1 MKNRIGI
8 RRENKDKTEKRTP
21 LTPEQVKKL
30 VNTYKLEIQ
39 VEYSPNRIFA
49 VEEYQQAGATVVE
62 TLQDCNIVFG
72 VKEIPTSDLAPGQAY
87 CFFSHTI
94 KGQSFNMPM
103 LKRMLDLRD
112 TLIDYERVVDK
123 EGKRIIFFGR
133 FAGYAGMID
142 TFWALGRRLNW
153 EGIRNPFSSIKQA
166 LQYHSLNEAKDAI
179 REMGKQIEQQGFG
192 KLPSPVIF
200 GFTGYGQVSKGAQ
213 EIFDLLSFQQILPG
227 DLDQYVKSGKYS
239 DRYIYKVVFRE
250 KDMFAPKDPHSRF
263 ILKEYYSQPEKYRG
277 VFEQYIPFLTAITN
291 GIYWESQYPRLV
303 TQKWLEEYFTQEK
316 LPRLK
321 MIADISCDV
330 DGSIEC
336 NTKATNSANPVYVYD
351 PITHQS
357 IDGVEGRGPV
367 ILAVDKL
374 PAELPREASRTF
386 GNFLLPFVP
395 QLAKA
400 DFDAMVENLDIP
412 VEFIPAIIAHKGRLT
427 SAYQYLS
434 RHVR

>member
-8 RRENKDKTEKRTP
+8 RRENKDRTEKRTP

-30 VNTYKLEIQ
+30 IKYHKLEIQ
-39 VEYSPNRIFA
+39 VESAPNRIFTA
-49 VEEYQQAGATVVE
+49 EEYQKAGADVVE
-62 TLQDCNIVFG
+62 NLQHCNIIFG
-72 VKEIPTSDLAPGQAY
+72 VKEIPTADLIPGQVY

-112 TLIDYERVVDK
+112 TLIDYEKVVDK

-142 TFWALGRRLNW
+142 TFWALGRRLDW
-153 EGIRNPFSSIKQA
+153 EGKRNPFSSIKQA
-166 LQYHSLNEAKDAI
+166 LQYSSLTEAKAAI
-179 REMGKQIEQQGFG
+179 REMGKQIEQQGLG
-192 KLPSPVIF
+192 ELPSPVIF

-213 EIFDLLSFQQILPG
+213 EIFDLLPFQQILPG
-227 DLDQYVKSGKYS
+227 DLDQFVKSGKYS
-239 DRYIYKVVFRE
+239 DCHVYKVVFRE

-263 ILKEYYSQPEKYRG
+263 VLKEYYSQPEKYLG
-277 VFEQYIPFLTAITN
+277 IFEQYIPSLTIIIN
-291 GIYWESQYPRLV
+291 GIYWEPQYPRLV
-303 TQKWLEEYFTQEK
+303 TKKWLEDYFTQEK
-316 LPRLK
+316 LPRLR

-351 PITHQS
+351 PINKQS

-400 DFDAMVENLDIP
+400 DFDAVLENLDIP

>member
-179 REMGKQIEQQGFG
+179 REMGKQIEQLGFG

-227 DLDQYVKSGKYS
+227 DLEQFIKSGKYS

-400 DFDAMVENLDIP
+400 DFDAMLENLDIP

>member
-21 LTPEQVKKL
+21 LIPEHVKKL
-30 VNTYKLEIQ
+30 IKDYQLEIQ
-39 VEYSPNRIFA
+39 VESSPNRIYTA
-49 VEEYQQAGATVVE
+49 EEYQRAGATIVE
-62 TLQDCNIVFG
+62 NLQDCNIIFG
-72 VKEIPTSDLAPGQAY
+72 VKEIPTTNLVPGQAY

-112 TLIDYERVVDK
+112 TLIDYEKVVDK

-142 TFWALGRRLNW
+142 TFWALGRRLDW
-153 EGIRNPFSSIKQA
+153 EGKRNPFSSIKQA
-166 LQYHSLNEAKDAI
+166 LQYISLPEAKAAI

-192 KLPSPVIF
+192 ELPSPVIF

-213 EIFDLLSFQQILPG
+213 EIFDLLPFRQILPG
-227 DLDQYVKSGKYS
+227 DLDQFVKSGKYS
-239 DRYIYKVVFRE
+239 DCHVYKVVFRE

-263 ILKEYYSQPEKYRG
+263 VLKEYYSQPEKYLG
-277 VFEQYIPFLTAITN
+277 IFEQYIPSLTIIIN
-291 GIYWESQYPRLV
+291 GIYWEPQYPRLV
-303 TQKWLEEYFTQEK
+303 TKKWLEDYFTQEK
-316 LPRLK
+316 LPRLR

-351 PITHQS
+351 PINKQS

-400 DFDAMVENLDIP
+400 DFDAVLENLDIP

>member
-21 LTPEQVKKL
+21 LIPEQVKKL
-30 VNTYKLEIQ
+30 IKYYKLEIQ
-39 VEYSPNRIFA
+39 VESSPNRIFTA
-49 VEEYQQAGATVVE
+49 EEYQRAGASIVDN
-62 TLQDCNIVFG
+62 LKDCNIVFG
-72 VKEIPTSDLAPGQAY
+72 VKEIPTSNLVPGQAY

-112 TLIDYERVVDK
+112 TLIDYEKVVDK

-142 TFWALGRRLNW
+142 TFWALGQRLDW
-153 EGIRNPFSSIKQA
+153 EGIRNPFSLIKQT
-166 LQYHSLNEAKDAI
+166 LQYSSLNEAKEAI
-179 REMGKQIEQQGFG
+179 REMGKQIEQKGFG
-192 KLPSPVIF
+192 KLPPPVIF

-213 EIFDLLSFQQILPG
+213 EIFDLLPFQQILPG
-227 DLDQYVKSGKYS
+227 DLEQFIKAGKYS

-263 ILKEYYSQPEKYRG
+263 ILKEYYYQPEKYHG
-277 VFEQYIPFLTAITN
+277 IFERYIPSLTTIIN
-291 GIYWESQYPRLV
+291 GIYWEPQYPRLI
-303 TQKWLEEYFTQEK
+303 TKKWLEEYFTQEK
-316 LPRLK
+316 LPKLK

-336 NTKATNSANPVYVYD
+336 NIKATNSANPVYVYD
-351 PITHQS
+351 PITQQS
-357 IDGVEGRGPV
+357 IDGVEGKGPV

-395 QLAKA
+395 QLAEA
-400 DFDAMVENLDIP
+400 DFDAVLENLDIP

-434 RHVR
+434 HHVR